1 MALALS
7 IRMDADKHGGKACL
21 LDDTFAS
28 PLSGS
33 LYAVAGDK
41 VPLNL
46 YWRTVSNGAAA
57 RYAVA
62 AASVTFGSDYI
73 PVASFGTVTSAG
85 TGDSEYLTCILD
97 LSTLSE
103 DLIDALAANQEQAV
117 NVDISVAEDA
127 YKRLTFRVPLIVA
140 RAAANTSA
148 TIATGITITQPGG
161 PGTPFV
167 IAGAGRTQEL

>member
-7 IRMDADKHGGKACL
+7 IRMDADKHGGKPCL
-21 LDDTFAS
+21 LDDSFTN

-73 PVASFGTVTSAG
+73 PVASFGAVTSTG
-85 TGDSEYLTCILD
+85 TGDAEYLTCILD

-103 DLIDALAANQEQAV
+103 DLVEALAANVEQSV
-117 NVDISVAEDA
+117 NIDISVAEDA
-127 YKRLTFRVPLIVA
+127 SKRLTFRIPLIVA

-148 TIATGITITQPGG
+148 TIAAGITITQPGG
-161 PGTPFV
+161 PGTPIV
-167 IAGAGRTQEL
+167 ISAPGRQQEL